1 MLGTGLTSAW
11 SRRPGEGLCSSFSQ
25 CCTSQ
30 AAPAL
35 VASSSTCCC
44 SGAGK
49 PATPPSLAGMA
60 LHSPSAGVFWEE
72 KGNNII
78 LFCAEML
85 FVCCKR
91 NLKAGALRPP
101 PQGTL
106 QQQPMPPAPVFCR
119 AESGLRLTTKK
130 CRCWA
135 RDRHQ
140 DRHWDGHRDVCIH
153 VSGSGHSKVRAL
165 GRADPSPLAAAHL
178 QGTRSR
184 EGGREKGRNHCV
196 KATRCYWGE
205 QL

>member
-11 SRRPGEGLCSSFSQ
+11 SRRPGEGLCSSFAQ

-119 AESGLRLTTKK
+119 AESGLRGFPVSPQRNAGAGHGTDTRTDIGMDIGMSASTSLALATAK
-130 CRCWA
+130 CVPWA
-135 RDRHQ
+135 GQIPPRWQ
-140 DRHWDGHRDVCIH
+140 QPIC
-153 VSGSGHSKVRAL
+153 RAHAA
-165 GRADPSPLAAAHL
+165 GRV
-178 QGTRSR
+178 
-184 EGGREKGRNHCV
+184 GGRRAEITV
-196 KATRCYWGE
+196 
-205 QL
+205 